1 MSKYTVEKLNKYPYF
16 EKLLEK
22 EAISNILDS
31 LTGLIARKPFELFIK
46 TLIDEGTPFT
56 LGMLDL
62 DNFKSINDNYGHVA
76 GDSILKDV
84 AANMIAYF
92 DDSGLVARFGGDE
105 YLFLLLGERTYDEIH
120 DMYADMFACEKIVRK
135 SVRVNDIT
143 IFITAT
149 SGTASFPKDAKT
161 YDDLFAKADKTLYRG
176 KSKGRNCYIIYVEEK
191 HGKIDIKKLASE
203 DLYTIFYNLEN
214 KFVHAR
220 TLKDKIRNPILYIRD
235 AKKIENVYY
244 IDKDNYIYRAET
256 FERRRN
262 MGDMKALMGGEDVV
276 WQNENEV
283 DERFADFTKIMNE
296 HNIYSY
302 IIMKIRYKNTCY
314 GYVMFADSRSTRMWQ
329 TDEKTVLFYYSKLFA
344 NYFEFEAKK

>member
-16 EKLLEK
+16 EKLLEN
-22 EAISNILDS
+22 EAITNILDS

-56 LGMLDL
+56 MGMLDL
-62 DNFKSINDNYGHVA
+62 DNFKLINDNYGHVA
-76 GDSILKDV
+76 GDIILKEV
-84 AANMIAYF
+84 AANMIDYF
-92 DDSGLVARFGGDE
+92 DGRGLVSRFGGDE
-105 YLFLLLGERTYDEIH
+105 YLFILMGDRSYDEIH
-120 DMYADMFACEKIVRK
+120 DIFADMFACEKIVRK
-135 SVRVNDIT
+135 SVKVNDIT

-149 SGTASFPKDAKT
+149 SGAAAFPKDAKT
-161 YDDLFAKADKTLYRG
+161 YDELFAKADKTLYRG

-191 HGKIDIKKLASE
+191 HGKIDIKKLVAE

-214 KFVHAR
+214 KFVHAG
-220 TLKDKIRNPILYIRD
+220 TLKDKIRNTILYIRD

-244 IDKDNYIYRAET
+244 IDKDNNLYCAET
-256 FERRRN
+256 FAKYMN
-262 MGDMKALMGGEDVV
+262 MGDMAALMGDSDVV
-276 WQNENEV
+276 WQNEN
-283 DERFADFTKIMNE
+283 DSDDSFADFTKIMNE

-302 IIMKIRYKNTCY
+302 IIMKIKYKNTCY

-344 NYFEFEAKK
+344 NYFEFQAKK